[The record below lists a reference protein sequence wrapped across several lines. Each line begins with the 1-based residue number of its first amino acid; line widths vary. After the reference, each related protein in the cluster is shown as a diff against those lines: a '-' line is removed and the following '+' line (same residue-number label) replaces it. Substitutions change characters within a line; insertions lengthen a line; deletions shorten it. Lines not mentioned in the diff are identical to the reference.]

1 MSTRNIFQI
10 FLMERGVLRDQ
21 FDEMLYDLVG
31 SLVRKRLY
39 SNILTGSF
47 LCLFTAK
54 QLKTKGGSHFFF
66 VQDCPCNVTLNEL
79 HPTCITLINDS
90 EAFIEDS
97 YRVTKSTSL
106 TRATAACSMWC
117 GGRDSPS
124 SHAVSVR
131 MLKKVSG

>member
-1 MSTRNIFQI
+1 MSTRNIFRI

-47 LCLFTAK
+47 LCFFTAK

-66 VQDCPCNVTLNEL
+66 CAGLPLQCY
-79 HPTCITLINDS
+79 S
-90 EAFIEDS
+90 E
-97 YRVTKSTSL
+97 
-106 TRATAACSMWC
+106 
-117 GGRDSPS
+117 
-124 SHAVSVR
+124 
-131 MLKKVSG
+131 